1 MVRLIWENEQ
11 DKVLIKAELIDTL
24 KSCIEE
30 TLKSEDFPFDTEISL
45 TFTDNENIREQNLI
59 SRGIDRP
66 TDVLSFPLLEQDDD
80 GELIVYEE
88 DMSENAVILG
98 DILISAE
105 KAVSQAEE
113 YGHSVLRE
121 FCFLTVHSTLHLLGL
136 DHERSDDE
144 EKEMFEKQDKILE
157 KLNITR

>member
-1 MVRLIWENEQ
+1 M
-11 DKVLIKAELIDTL
+11 
-24 KSCIEE
+24 
-30 TLKSEDFPFDTEISL
+30 
-45 TFTDNENIREQNLI
+45 TFYADNETNYEFSFSWEEVYELVAEAVLDQEGCPYEIQVSLILTDDEQIRIMNRE
-59 SRGIDRP
+59 SRGIDKS
-66 TDVLSFPLLEQDDD
+66 TDVLSFPLLDQDED

-136 DHERSDDE
+136 DHERSEDE